1 MSQQLIKNLK
11 NKYAGKNVLVVGLGL
26 QGGGVGIAKF
36 FAELGAKVTITDK
49 KDESKLL
56 KSINKL
62 KGLDIQFHLGGHN
75 VDDFINADVIF
86 KGPSVPWT
94 TYAVVQA
101 QNKGIP
107 IEMEQ
112 SFVVENYPGKIIG
125 ITGTRG
131 KSTTTHLIY
140 NLLKKS
146 GFKVSL
152 GGGLPGIS
160 TIDYLKEADE
170 NSWLVAEL
178 SSWAL
183 SGFHRKQIS
192 PHIAVFT
199 NLYPDHL
206 NYYKNLEDYFYDK
219 QAIFQYQKKEDCL
232 VINKDL
238 FEARR
243 NFFVRHTPTGAPG
256 DSSKI
261 SSSLIQTE
269 KFSFASSSIFFSKK
283 DFPYPLVFLK
293 GDHNLENAA
302 AALKVAEIL
311 KIDRNKAVEVI
322 KNFGGLPYRLQ
333 IIGKKDNIT
342 FVNDTTSTTPIAT
355 IKAIESFKD
364 KKIILFLGGNS
375 KNLPNVQLINQLY
388 KVDKIVLLAGS
399 FTDEIL
405 PVLKER
411 YQDKLVGP
419 FDSLDKAVKEA
430 YQIADPRLP
439 FDGTQGK
446 RGDDNK
452 SHDKEIILLFSPG
465 ATSFAMFNNEF
476 HRGDE
481 FNNIVNKLI

>member
-1 MSQQLIKNLK
+1 MSQQLIENLK
-11 NKYAGKNVLVVGLGL
+11 NKYIGKKVLVVGLGL
-26 QGGGVGIAKF
+26 QGGGVGVAKF
-36 FAELGAKVTITDK
+36 FAQLGAKVTVTDK
-49 KDESKLL
+49 KTEEQLSRSIERL
-56 KSINKL
+56 KDSNIE
-62 KGLDIQFHLGGHN
+62 FHFGEHK
-75 VDDFINADVIF
+75 VEDFLNADVIF

-94 TYAVVQA
+94 SGPLVQA

-107 IEMEQ
+107 VEMEM
-112 SFVVENYPGKIIG
+112 SFVVENYQGKVIG

-140 NLLKKS
+140 NLLRES

-160 TIDYLKEADE
+160 TIDCLKEADE

-183 SGFHRKQIS
+183 SGFHRKKIS

-219 QAIFQYQKKEDCL
+219 QAIFQYQKKGDYL
-232 VINKDL
+232 IINKML
-238 FEARR
+238 KTI
-243 NFFVRHTPTGAPG
+243 VL
-256 DSSKI
+256 DSRLRGNDTWFDKN
-261 SSSLIQTE
+261 
-269 KFSFASSSIFFSKK
+269 
-283 DFPYPLVFLK
+283 DFPYKLTYLK

-302 AALKVAEIL
+302 ASLKVAEIL
-311 KIDRNKAVEVI
+311 KIDKNNAVEI
-322 KNFGGLPYRLQ
+322 ISKFRGLPYRLEV
-333 IIGKKDNIT
+333 IRKKDNVT
-342 FVNDTTSTTPIAT
+342 FINDTTSTTPIAT
-355 IKAIESFKD
+355 IKAIDSLRD

-375 KNLPNVQLINQLY
+375 KNLPIVQLINRLY
-388 KVDKIVLLAGS
+388 SVEKIILLAGN

-405 PVLKER
+405 PILKEK

-419 FDSLDKAVKEA
+419 FDNLENAVSEA
-430 YQIADPRLP
+430 YRVAQTLAEDIV
-439 FDGTQGK
+439 
-446 RGDDNK
+446 
-452 SHDKEIILLFSPG
+452 LLFSPG

-481 FNNIVNKLI
+481 FNRIVKKLI